1 MRRQQ
6 KAMAKA
12 ITRAVPF
19 PVGRPI
25 EDLSAAEFDGLARSL
40 EEWGRSCDDPNT
52 GGPDARA
59 LVWAGLAVV
68 WRGLGI
74 ALDAKWNH
82 ANHPANR
89 RAEPDARVRVVL
101 VGTRLHLTAELGPL
115 DVAGCEAAR
124 KGGAA

>member
-6 KAMAKA
+6 KMMAKA
-12 ITRAVPF
+12 INRAVPF
-19 PVGRPI
+19 PAGRPI
-25 EDLSAAEFDGLARSL
+25 EDLSAAEFDGLARCL

-59 LVWAGLAVV
+59 IL

-89 RAEPDARVRVVL
+89 TAEPDARVRIVL
-101 VGTRLHLTAELGPL
+101 VGTRLHLTAELGPVA
-115 DVAGCEAAR
+115 VAGCEAAGE
-124 KGGAA
+124 GGAS